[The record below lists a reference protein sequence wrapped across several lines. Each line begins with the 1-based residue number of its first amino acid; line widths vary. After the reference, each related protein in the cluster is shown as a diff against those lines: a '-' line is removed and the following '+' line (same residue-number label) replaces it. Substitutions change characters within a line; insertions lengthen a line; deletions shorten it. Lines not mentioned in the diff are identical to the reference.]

1 MAERE
6 RYRLV
11 IPGTLPG
18 LNEYINA
25 ERSDKHKAAALKRS
39 TEQLIA
45 YMAASQLRDAS
56 FTLPVTMS
64 YRWVEPNRRR
74 DKDNIAFA
82 KKFVQDALVSCGYL
96 PDDGWR
102 QIEHFTDDF
111 AVDAKNPRVE
121 VTICSATDGAGQQ
134 NAGRKRKKPASMPN
148 D

>member
-1 MAERE
+1 MEHK
-6 RYRLV
+6 LI

-18 LNEYINA
+18 LNEYISA
-25 ERSDKHKAAALKRS
+25 ERTNKHKAAALKRQ
-39 TEQLIA
+39 TERLISL
-45 YMAASQLRDAS
+45 MAATQLKGLRLS
-56 FTLPVTMS
+56 RPVIMR
-64 YRWVEPNRRR
+64 YLWVEPNRRR

>member
-1 MAERE
+1 MEHK
-6 RYRLV
+6 LI

-45 YMAASQLRDAS
+45 YMAVSQLRETS

-111 AVDAKNPRVE
+111 QVDAKNPRVE
-121 VTICSATDGAGQQ
+121 VVITELQDR
-134 NAGRKRKKPASMPN
+134 RKQMANGTKSNTAKGEKY
-148 D
+148 

>member
-1 MAERE
+1 MEHK
-6 RYRLV
+6 LI

-18 LNEYINA
+18 LNEFISA
-25 ERSDKHKAAALKRS
+25 ERTNKHKAAALKRQ
-39 TEQLIA
+39 TERLISL
-45 YMAASQLRDAS
+45 MAATQLKGLRLS
-56 FTLPVTMS
+56 RPVIMR
-64 YRWVEPNRRR
+64 YLWVEPNRRR